1 MCVPS
6 QVLAMKILTVN
17 TGSSSVRLA
26 AFVRHG
32 EKLTELASARE
43 DWGVEPEDILQ
54 KFMQAHRLAKVNVV
68 VHRVVHGGVRLTSP
82 CLIDR
87 DVEREIKRLEPLAP
101 LHNPVA
107 LKWIHAASEVFGA
120 HTPQVA
126 VFDTAFFTH
135 LPTVAQT
142 YAIPHELIEKYRLRR
157 YGFHGLAHQAMWQ
170 AWRDRHPDFLQN
182 GKIISMQLGAGCSIT
197 ATDKGLPR
205 DTSMGFSPLEGL
217 MMATRSGDLDPGLMT
232 FLQRQEGLT
241 PEQMDQ
247 LLNEQSGLSG
257 VSGISADIRKL
268 LRSKGGRAEL
278 AVNLYC
284 YRARKYL
291 GAYLAVLGG
300 TNAVV
305 FGGGVGENI
314 PVVRE
319 KILAGMEWCGISI
332 DARKNSDA
340 NGMSCINSETSQ
352 IEVWV
357 VPVNEAAILA
367 QEAEAVIS
375 NNSSRLPRS

>member
-1 MCVPS
+1 M
-6 QVLAMKILTVN
+6 N
-17 TGSSSVRLA
+17 D
-26 AFVRHG
+26 
-32 EKLTELASARE
+32 EK
-43 DWGVEPEDILQ
+43 
-54 KFMQAHRLAKVNVV
+54 
-68 VHRVVHGGVRLTSP
+68 
-82 CLIDR
+82 
-87 DVEREIKRLEPLAP
+87 
-101 LHNPVA
+101 
-107 LKWIHAASEVFGA
+107 
-120 HTPQVA
+120 
-126 VFDTAFFTH
+126 
-135 LPTVAQT
+135 
-142 YAIPHELIEKYRLRR
+142 
-157 YGFHGLAHQAMWQ
+157 
-170 AWRDRHPDFLQN
+170 
-182 GKIISMQLGAGCSIT
+182 
-197 ATDKGLPR
+197 
-205 DTSMGFSPLEGL
+205 
-217 MMATRSGDLDPGLMT
+217 
-232 FLQRQEGLT
+232 
-241 PEQMDQ
+241 QMDQ

-340 NGMSCINSETSQ
+340 NGMSCISSETSQ
-352 IEVWV
+352 VEVWV

-375 NNSSRLPRS
+375 NNS